1 MPAAN
6 LSAPSKCGTKPA
18 VPRELGK
25 PGNPM
30 GMGTE
35 GKGRCGMPPPEAHR
49 QSAYERRASH
59 AKERPLRD

>member
-18 VPRELGK
+18 APRRLGK
-25 PGNPM
+25 PDNPM

-35 GKGRCGMPPPEAHR
+35 GKGRCGMSPEAHR

-59 AKERPLRD
+59 AKERPPLRD